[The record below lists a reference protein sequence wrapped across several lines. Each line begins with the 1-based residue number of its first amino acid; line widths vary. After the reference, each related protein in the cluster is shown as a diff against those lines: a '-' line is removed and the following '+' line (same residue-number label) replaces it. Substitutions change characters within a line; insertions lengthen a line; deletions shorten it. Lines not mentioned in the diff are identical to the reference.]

1 MGQPMY
7 KIIEEYVKNLI
18 DSGKLSQGDLIPSEN
33 QLCEEFNVTRM
44 TVRSAL
50 SNLVKEGY
58 ITRRRGI
65 GSIVLGGNIYD
76 NISSVSG
83 FTKEMRSKNKEVSNI
98 LIDIKVIEADEELAR
113 NLSLNLGENVWEICR
128 VRLADKKKVSYM
140 VTYMPVKLFPNL
152 TKRDCEDSLYKYIE
166 EDCGYKI
173 AIAEREVEAIIST
186 KELEEQLDLN
196 KKEPILYIKQVS
208 RFDNGHV
215 FEYSHTYHYGYTLT
229 LSAVTKQ

>member
-76 NISSVSG
+76 NISSISG
-83 FTKEMRSKNKEVSNI
+83 FTKEMKSKNKEVSNI
-98 LIDIKVIEADEELAR
+98 LIDLKVIEADEELAKNL
-113 NLSLNLGENVWEICR
+113 NLSLGENVWEICR

-140 VTYMPVKLFPNL
+140 VTYL
-152 TKRDCEDSLYKYIE
+152 SLIH
-166 EDCGYKI
+166 I
-173 AIAEREVEAIIST
+173 
-186 KELEEQLDLN
+186 
-196 KKEPILYIKQVS
+196 
-208 RFDNGHV
+208 
-215 FEYSHTYHYGYTLT
+215 
-229 LSAVTKQ
+229 

>member
-58 ITRRRGI
+58 IARRRGI

-76 NISSVSG
+76 NISAVSG
-83 FTKEMRSKNKEVSNI
+83 FTEEMKRKNKEVSNI
-98 LIDIKVIEADEELAR
+98 LVDLKILEADEELSK
-113 NLSLNLGENVWEICR
+113 NLNINLGENVWEVSR
-128 VRLADKKKVSYM
+128 VREADQKKVSYM
-140 VTYMPVKLFPNL
+140 ITYMPVRLFPNL
-152 TKRDCEDSLYKYIE
+152 TRKDCEGSLYKYIE
-166 EDCGYKI
+166 EGCGFKI
-173 AIAEREVEAIIST
+173 AMAEREVEAVISS
-186 KELEEQLDLN
+186 KELEEQLSLN
-196 KKEPILYIKQVS
+196 KKEPLLYIRQVS
-208 RFDNGHV
+208 RFENSEI
-215 FEYSHTYHYGYTLT
+215 FEYSHTYHHGYTLT
-229 LSAVTKQ
+229 LNAISK

>member
-7 KIIEEYVKNLI
+7 KIIEEHVKNLI
-18 DSGKLSQGDLIPSEN
+18 DSGTLSQGDLIPSEN

-65 GSIVLGGNIYD
+65 GSIVLGGKIYD

-83 FTKEMRSKNKEVSNI
+83 FTQEMRSKNKEVSNI
-98 LIDIKVIEADEELAR
+98 LIDLKVLEADEELTK
-113 NLSLNLGENVWEICR
+113 SLGLALGENVWEICR

-152 TKRDCEDSLYKYIE
+152 TKKDCEGSLYSYIE
-166 EDCGYKI
+166 EICGYKI
-173 AIAEREVEAIIST
+173 AISEREVEAIIST

-196 KKEPILYIKQVS
+196 KKEPILYIKQIS
-208 RFDNGHV
+208 RFDNSDV

-229 LSAVTKQ
+229 LNAVTK

>member
-1 MGQPMY
+1 MAQPIY
-7 KIIEEYVKNLI
+7 KIIEEYVKDLI

-33 QLCEEFNVTRM
+33 QLCEQFNVTRM

-76 NISSVSG
+76 NISSLSG
-83 FTKEMRSKNKEVSNI
+83 FTKEMKRKNKEVSNI
-98 LIDIKVIEADEELAR
+98 LINLNILEADEDLSK
-113 NLSLNLGENVWEICR
+113 NLTLNLGENVWEICR
-128 VRLADKKKVSYM
+128 VRISNNKKVSYM
-140 VTYMPVKLFPNL
+140 VTYMPVKIFPNL
-152 TKRDCEDSLYKYIE
+152 TKNHCKDSLYKYIE
-166 EDCGYKI
+166 EECGYKI

-186 KELEEQLDLN
+186 KKLEEQLDLN
-196 KKEPILYIKQVS
+196 KQEPILYIKQVS
-208 RFDNGHV
+208 RFDNGDV

-229 LSAVTKQ
+229 LSAIAKK